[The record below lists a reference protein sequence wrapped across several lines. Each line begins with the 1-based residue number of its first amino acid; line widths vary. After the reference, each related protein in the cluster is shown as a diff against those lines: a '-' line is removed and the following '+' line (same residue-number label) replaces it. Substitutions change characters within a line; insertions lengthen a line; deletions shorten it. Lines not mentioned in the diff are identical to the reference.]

1 MVHEG
6 FREGKWLVVLGVSGS
21 LHVNNCWSQ
30 GRDGKVQFN
39 YLPYCAESLPNGWGY
54 LCFMSVFYEALAE

>member
-1 MVHEG
+1 MACG
-6 FREGKWLVVLGVSGS
+6 ARRKWFSTCEQLLESRQRWQSAV
-21 LHVNNCWSQ
+21 
-30 GRDGKVQFN
+30 